1 MNHWEDM
8 SEQSAESIRKRLEE
22 LEREKKKLLS
32 ELPVLQ
38 TQRDFGE
45 INHPPI
51 GERISSETPKTPD
64 EKIDLF
70 LKLFA
75 CRTDVFPK
83 FWENKK
89 TGKKGYSPVCS
100 NEWVREICKKP
111 KIKCTDCKHKAFEKL
126 DEKSIS
132 DHLTGKITLG
142 TYTIRSDDTCKFL
155 AADFDDKQWEQDIIF
170 FKKEAEKLGIDV
182 AIERSRSGH
191 GGHAWIFFSEFIPAS
206 LARRL
211 GSVIMTRAIMRS
223 TRFDLSS
230 YDRFFPNQDY
240 MPKGGFGNLIALPLQ
255 KMPRQNENSVFIS
268 DDFKVIENQWEFMS
282 SIRALSHL
290 EVLNLV
296 NKVSSSFEKI
306 DTSFEDKSQSWS
318 EKSLDMMTK
327 QIKNQYFGQKITAE
341 LSSQLYINTEG
352 VSSKLVAAFKR
363 LATFANPEF
372 FKKQK
377 MRFSTWNIP
386 RYIFCGE
393 LRDSHLILPIGLLEK
408 VEEICKDTGSRL
420 SLKDSRPNHRKFKI
434 SFKGKLKKEQKRA
447 TKEIIQHENGVFVA
461 PPGSGKT
468 IVGCAVI
475 SKRKIPTLI
484 LVHRSPLLDQWRQ
497 RLSEFV
503 NFDVKKIGIISG
515 QKKKPQEKIDIAMM
529 QTLSKMDEGDLQ
541 KLLSKYEQIIAD
553 ECHHIAA
560 FTFEL
565 ILKNSPARY
574 ILGLTATPYRKDGHQ
589 AIIYMQS
596 GPVRYEMSGEE
607 IKFNSKRVIV
617 RNSDFKLP
625 DEVGPQPPVHQV
637 WNHLINDKE
646 RLQLVSDD
654 IIENLDEARIP
665 LVLSERK
672 EHLQLLKKNLLS
684 KNISESCVFILDGDL
699 SKKQRDLILDEINT
713 AIDRKKPICILT
725 TGSFIGEGFDLP
737 ALDTLFLAMPIAFK
751 GRIIQYAGRIHRHIK
766 GKNEVRIYDY
776 VDPWSALTLSMF
788 KKRAKAYRNMGYK
801 LNHLQQCLGP
811 FLRHSLAPKGLSP
824 VRLYRFPRQ
833 TTLNQINDL
842 LLEKCSFFL

>member
-1 MNHWEDM
+1 M
-8 SEQSAESIRKRLEE
+8 SEQSVKTIKKRLEE

-32 ELPVLQ
+32 KLSLLQ
-38 TQRDFGE
+38 SRRIPEET
-45 INHPPI
+45 NHPPI
-51 GERISSETPKTPD
+51 GDRISSKIPTTPG

-70 LKLFA
+70 LKLFV

-100 NEWVREICKKP
+100 NEWVRGICEKP
-111 KIKCTDCKHKAFEKL
+111 KIKCTDCTHKAFKQL
-126 DEKSIS
+126 DEKAIS

-142 TYTIRSDDTCKFL
+142 TYTIKNDDSCKFL
-155 AADFDDKQWEQDIIF
+155 AADFDDKKWEQDIIL

-211 GSVIMTRAIMRS
+211 GSVIMTRAIMSS

-255 KMPRQNENSVFIS
+255 KVPRRTGNSVFVS

-282 SIRALSHL
+282 SIRTLSHL

-296 NKVSSSFEKI
+296 NKLSSSFEKI
-306 DTSFEDKSQSWS
+306 DTSAEDKSQSWS
-318 EKSLDMMTK
+318 EKSLDMMTE
-327 QIKNQYFGQKITAE
+327 QIKNQCFGQEISAK

-372 FKKQK
+372 FQKQK

-386 RYIFCGE
+386 KYIFCGE
-393 LRDSHLILPIGLLEK
+393 LRDSYLILPIGLLEK
-408 VEEICKDTGSRL
+408 VEEICKNAGARL
-420 SLKDSRPNHRKFKI
+420 NIRDNRPNHRKFKV
-434 SFKGKLKKEQKRA
+434 SFKGKLKKEQKKA
-447 TKEIIQHENGVFVA
+447 VEEIIQHENGVFVA

-468 IVGCAVI
+468 VVGCAVI
-475 SKRKIPTLI
+475 SKRKSTTLI
-484 LVHRSPLLDQWRQ
+484 LVHRAPLLDQWRQ

-503 NFDVKKIGIISG
+503 KFDVKKIGIIDG

-541 KLLSKYEQIIAD
+541 KLLSKYEQIVVD

-565 ILKNSPARY
+565 ILKNSSARY
-574 ILGLTATPYRKDGHQ
+574 VLGLTATPYRKDGHQ
-589 AIIYMQS
+589 AIIHMQS
-596 GPVRYEMSGEE
+596 GPIRYEISGEE
-607 IKFNSKRVIV
+607 IKFDSKRVIV
-617 RNSDFKLP
+617 RNSDFRLP
-625 DEVGPQPPVHQV
+625 DEAGPQPPVHQV
-637 WNHLINDKE
+637 WSHLINDKE
-646 RLQLVSDD
+646 RLELVSDD
-654 IIENLDEARIP
+654 IIDNLNEARVP
-665 LVLSERK
+665 S
-672 EHLQLLKKNLLS
+672 
-684 KNISESCVFILDGDL
+684 
-699 SKKQRDLILDEINT
+699 
-713 AIDRKKPICILT
+713 
-725 TGSFIGEGFDLP
+725 
-737 ALDTLFLAMPIAFK
+737 
-751 GRIIQYAGRIHRHIK
+751 
-766 GKNEVRIYDY
+766 
-776 VDPWSALTLSMF
+776 
-788 KKRAKAYRNMGYK
+788 
-801 LNHLQQCLGP
+801 
-811 FLRHSLAPKGLSP
+811 
-824 VRLYRFPRQ
+824 
-833 TTLNQINDL
+833 
-842 LLEKCSFFL
+842 CSF